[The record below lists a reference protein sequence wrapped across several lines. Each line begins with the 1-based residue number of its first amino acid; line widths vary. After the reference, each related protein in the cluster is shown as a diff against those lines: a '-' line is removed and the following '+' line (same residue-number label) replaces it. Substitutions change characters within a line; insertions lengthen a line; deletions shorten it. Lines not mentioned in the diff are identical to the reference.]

1 MCETMTEE
9 EKELLDLCFYVG
21 IKQIA
26 NSLQLE
32 NAAIISDKIK
42 AAKELH
48 NKLTKDYVP
57 SNKQPK

>member
-1 MCETMTEE
+1 MSKE

-21 IKQIA
+21 MKNIA

-32 NAAIISDKIK
+32 NAEIIAEKLK

-48 NKLTKDYVP
+48 LKLSKDYV
-57 SNKQPK
+57 SDIREPK